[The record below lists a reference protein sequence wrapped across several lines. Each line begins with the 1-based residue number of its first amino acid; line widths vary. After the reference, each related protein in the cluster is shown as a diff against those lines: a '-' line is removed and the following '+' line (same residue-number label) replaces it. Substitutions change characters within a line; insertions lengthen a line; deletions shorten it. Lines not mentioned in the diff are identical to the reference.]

1 MEKIS
6 QKGGCL
12 DTKVRKGYS
21 EFKTRYSITILAN
34 VKHSY
39 GVKNDSYF
47 RPIVIKVPGENTS
60 NEWCESARRI
70 C

>member
-1 MEKIS
+1 MRVLRYKKKE
-6 QKGGCL
+6 
-12 DTKVRKGYS
+12 YS
-21 EFKTRYSITILAN
+21 EFKTRYSITIPAN
-34 VKHSY
+34 VKYWY

-47 RPIVIKVPGENTS
+47 RHIVIKVPGENTS

>member
-1 MEKIS
+1 MEKIF
-6 QKGGCL
+6 QKRGCL
-12 DTKVRKGYS
+12 DTKRRKEYS
-21 EFKTRYSITILAN
+21 EFKTRYSITIPVN
-34 VKHSY
+34 VKHWY

-47 RPIVIKVPGENTS
+47 RHIVIKVPGENTS